1 MTPLTPDAHSRRR
14 SALGSRLHKIIT
26 AFSANLRRT
35 TVREVPGATGQP
47 TPPQCEQIEVR
58 VGELKQLFN
67 SMDASPF
74 RERDL
79 EPDAEEFIVG
89 WAREAPRGASLA
101 LLIDLERA
109 PPPVGVADESV
120 ILHDGI
126 SEFFTHRA
134 RVTRSRLRQLLRIGR
149 VSLLVG
155 LAFLITAVGVG
166 DFIASAMKEH
176 HLGELLREGLVICG
190 WVAMWRP
197 LEIFLYGWW
206 PIRAEAKL
214 FDRLSAMPVDIE
226 YMPTAAPGVEG
237 AWRHDWPA
245 EPPVQT
251 TPQKSPPHAAT
262 PMSGAAKTAG
272 ATVTPERGPVAA
284 AVIDRVA
291 PERGANLSLGVDL
304 TGGAG
309 DRKRMSR
316 HPIIRRGASVQDLRR
331 EFHGDGTPE
340 ATHG

>member
-1 MTPLTPDAHSRRR
+1 MTALTPDS
-14 SALGSRLHKIIT
+14 
-26 AFSANLRRT
+26 
-35 TVREVPGATGQP
+35 VGATPPASGQP
-47 TPPQCEQIEVR
+47 TLPKCEQIEVR
-58 VGELKQLFN
+58 IGELKQLFN

-79 EPDAEEFIVG
+79 DPDAEEFIVG
-89 WAREAPRGASLA
+89 WAREAPRGTRLS
-101 LLIDLERA
+101 LLINLERS
-109 PPPVGVADESV
+109 PPPVGVADES
-120 ILHDGI
+120 IALHDAI
-126 SEFFTHRA
+126 SAFFTHRA

-155 LAFLITAVGVG
+155 LAFLVAAVGIG

-214 FDRLSAMPVDIE
+214 LDRLSAMPVRIA
-226 YMPTAAPGVEG
+226 YKGTAEPGASG

-251 TPQKSPPHAAT
+251 TPQKSPPHVGFAHAVGVAPASAA
-262 PMSGAAKTAG
+262 AA
-272 ATVTPERGPVAA
+272 PERGPIAS
-284 AVIDRVA
+284 AV
-291 PERGANLSLGVDL
+291 
-304 TGGAG
+304 
-309 DRKRMSR
+309 MSCS
-316 HPIIRRGASVQDLRR
+316 ASSSARPR
-331 EFHGDGTPE
+331 S
-340 ATHG
+340 A